1 MPPQNNS
8 SQNLIDIDT
17 IRDGVVVL
25 KNGGL
30 RAILMAS
37 SINFFLKSAEEQDA
51 VISGYQS
58 FLNSLDFPTQIT
70 IISRQLKI
78 DAYLEALKK
87 SEKEQANDLL
97 KMQTAEYIDFIKQL
111 IEMSNI
117 MSKSFYISV
126 PFSMMETKQKGIGQK
141 ISSIL
146 KPKQMAT
153 ASEENFQQT
162 KGQLMQRVDL
172 VTSSLG
178 SLGVQTVM
186 LNTQEIVELFYNIY
200 NPDLSEKGKIAELGE
215 LSIETK

>member
-1 MPPQNNS
+1 MPQENS

-58 FLNSLDFPTQIT
+58 FLNSLDFPTQIVVN
-70 IISRQLKI
+70 SRQLKI
-78 DAYLEALKK
+78 DTYLDSLQKN
-87 SEKEQANDLL
+87 EKEQENDLL

-117 MSKSFYISV
+117 MSKSFYIV
-126 PFSMMETKQKGIGQK
+126 APFSLVEGKQGGIVQK

-146 KPKQMAT
+146 KPKQIAS
-153 ASEENFQQT
+153 ASEEIFQQA
-162 KGQLMQRVDL
+162 KDQLMQRVDL
-172 VTSSLG
+172 VTSALSG
-178 SLGVQTVM
+178 LGVQSVM
-186 LNTQEIVELFYNIY
+186 LGTQEIVELFYNIY
-200 NPDLSEKGKIAELGE
+200 NPDLSEKGKIAELE
-215 LSIETK
+215 KLSIETK